1 MLEAILASIALYCDN
16 SLRYYYKQSEKQR
29 VMYKVSRFEV
39 EYKSPDPDV
48 GNIIEEEHKSRDPDV
63 DNIIEEEHKSRG
75 PDVGNIIEEE
85 HKSREPDVVNIIEEE
100 HKALEADVDN
110 IIEEELSI
118 SSRDEI
124 DNSKIYKQ
132 NSISQEQYIILNSL
146 QQKQIIPKEKSLQ
159 WWLEQGKDIIP
170 LISCTPEEHA
180 KMLSEAIK
188 EGQDKWFEFKN
199 NILPD
204 LASIPD
210 DQLLLRDNGHHLI
223 YLKNKY
229 LTELE
234 SQDQEDNLCDG
245 SVAKKPNIKKY
256 TKQVDKP
263 IVKSIV
269 KSIDPDDHVQ
279 SELATDNNPTYT
291 CNSNKVKKK
300 KT

>member
-1 MLEAILASIALYCDN
+1 M
-16 SLRYYYKQSEKQR
+16 YKQKR
-29 VMYKVSRFEV
+29 
-39 EYKSPDPDV
+39 
-48 GNIIEEEHKSRDPDV
+48 I
-63 DNIIEEEHKSRG
+63 
-75 PDVGNIIEEE
+75 
-85 HKSREPDVVNIIEEE
+85 
-100 HKALEADVDN
+100 A
-110 IIEEELSI
+110 
-118 SSRDEI
+118 
-124 DNSKIYKQ
+124 
-132 NSISQEQYIILNSL
+132 QEQFIILNSL
-146 QQKQIIPKEKSLQ
+146 KHTQIIRTEKCLE
-159 WWLEQGKDIIP
+159 WWLEKSTHIIP
-170 LISCTPEEHA
+170 FITCKPEERA
-180 KMLSEAIK
+180 KILSEATK
-188 EGQDKWFEFKN
+188 ESQDKWIEFKN

-300 KT
+300 KN